1 RGRGGGWAFGDSAR
15 TALGGGGGDD
25 GSGGGCTPRM
35 VRACASS
42 APSSVTR
49 LMLSSARPVT
59 PEGTLICRVGSA
71 WIGTDHAP
79 GAVTYPS
86 ESYTVGGRPRTR
98 RELFF
103 CRASGGPILMAR
115 GTREAGPAAM
125 VGATVICTDSA
136 PPACTRCICRD

>member
-1 RGRGGGWAFGDSAR
+1 S
-15 TALGGGGGDD
+15 LGGGGGDD
-25 GSGGGCTPRM
+25 GSGGGCTTRI

-59 PEGTLICRVGSA
+59 PVGTLICRVGSA

-86 ESYTVGGRPRTR
+86 ESETVGGRPRTR
-98 RELFF
+98 RALFF
-103 CRASGGPILMAR
+103 GRASGEPIRVAKGALQAGR
-115 GTREAGPAAM
+115 ATR
-125 VGATVICTDSA
+125 VGAAVICTECP
-136 PPACTRCICRD
+136 PPACTRCMGGDGSRRRRC